1 MNKLDKQLGRDLTSL
16 ASDKLIKKLKEYG
29 NQPSDE
35 HIVSLYKLLDAY
47 THMAQGVLTGR
58 WAFPLP
64 TGAGKT
70 LSVVAWIAALYEIL
84 IENISLAVCASKVE
98 ALCDLKR
105 DLISMGVPEDMIGL
119 LHSYTHNPE
128 RAGEPGYA
136 SLPCTKEH
144 DQKQILLITHNRVRG
159 KGDLE
164 QYHLFKGKPRDILF
178 WDESLLISE
187 ARSVS
192 EIELESALGW
202 LKPKLRLD
210 KGESKRVSAFK
221 YAEKCLKLFKEE
233 LDSQEK
239 QDRPAIPVYC
249 PPLSP
254 PEVKEFKEALGNNS
268 ILKCV
273 KDLLEI
279 SQNPL
284 RVVNT
289 DQSGGFIRYDI
300 VVPAELENIIILVPR
315 NIVFFV

>member
-1 MNKLDKQLGRDLTSL
+1 MTWSSIIYLR
-16 ASDKLIKKLKEYG
+16 A
-29 NQPSDE
+29 
-35 HIVSLYKLLDAY
+35 
-47 THMAQGVLTGR
+47 
-58 WAFPLP
+58 
-64 TGAGKT
+64 
-70 LSVVAWIAALYEIL
+70 
-84 IENISLAVCASKVE
+84 
-98 ALCDLKR
+98 
-105 DLISMGVPEDMIGL
+105 
-119 LHSYTHNPE
+119 NP
-128 RAGEPGYA
+128 ATF
-136 SLPCTKEH
+136 C
-144 DQKQILLITHNRVRG
+144 
-159 KGDLE
+159 
-164 QYHLFKGKPRDILF
+164 F
-178 WDESLLISE
+178 WDESLLVSE

-239 QDRPAIPVYC
+239 QARPAVPLYC

-279 SQNPL
+279 SENPL

-289 DQSGGFIRYDI
+289 DQSGGLSDMRLWFRLNLRTSSSWMP
-300 VVPAELENIIILVPR
+300 VSKSEGWSNWMKQSR
-315 NIVFFV
+315 